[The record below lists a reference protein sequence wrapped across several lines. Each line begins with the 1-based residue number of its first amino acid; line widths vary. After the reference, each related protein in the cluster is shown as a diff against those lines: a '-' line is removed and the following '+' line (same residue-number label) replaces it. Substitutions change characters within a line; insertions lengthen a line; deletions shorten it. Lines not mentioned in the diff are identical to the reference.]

1 MQLDVAALADL
12 AVAEAKLSV
21 AEDESPR
28 PKVGALLVD
37 PATGEV
43 VLAAH
48 RGEIAGSHAEFCLFS
63 KARQRGIATEGLVL
77 FTTLEPCTTRGVGK
91 TPCVEHVLAAK
102 VSRVFIGTLDP
113 NPMVTGR
120 GETRLSLQDVPVL
133 RFPWAHADALRALN
147 ERFNSAYVN
156 DHVPPAWDTVHAF
169 PSKALVAAS
178 RKGAD
183 RNRLLQATLDLVSSS
198 KLDISIRAGDA
209 SWIREAF
216 LHLTVA
222 AQEGRRVRLLLGP
235 QRYSPELM
243 VDIRNSMG
251 SLGEVRL
258 MRTPA
263 SPKWTACG
271 IDGALVIDRASAVYL
286 DADDEGLLGL
296 LEREFAASWEEA
308 QGVDGAA
315 DHAPTITSLP
325 LASFI
330 DELRASVPQY
340 QRADI
345 ELETIDPRKTLPL
358 TTRLEHF
365 KLNRLR
371 QVRLLHTDDRGAPV
385 LKIGNSPWLVTP
397 PVVEVRSEGLIVID
411 GTHRMYEALD
421 RGERVSCLMVRKV
434 EAPLPAQPVASWLDV
449 RPSFTKISRVD
460 RYVGFDAG
468 QFRAIRDASEAV
480 GRAPV

>member
-1 MQLDVAALADL
+1 MHLNVAALADR

-37 PATGEV
+37 PATEEV

-48 RGEIAGSHAEFCLFS
+48 RGEIPGSHAEFCLFS

-102 VSRVFIGTLDP
+102 VSSVFIGTLDP

-133 RFPWAHADALRALN
+133 RFPWEQADALRALN

-156 DHVPPAWDTVHAF
+156 DHIPPAWDTVHAF

-198 KLDISIRAGDA
+198 RLDISIRAGDA

-216 LHLTVA
+216 VHLTVA
-222 AQEGRRVRLLLGP
+222 VQQGRRVRLLLGP
-235 QRYSPELM
+235 QHYSTELM
-243 VDIRNSMG
+243 ADIRSSMG
-251 SLGEVRL
+251 SLGEIRL
-258 MRTPA
+258 METPA

-271 IDGALVIDRASAVYL
+271 IDGALVIDRASALYF
-286 DADDEGLLGL
+286 DADDEGLLAL
-296 LEREFAASWEEA
+296 LEREFAASWNDA
-308 QGVDGAA
+308 RNVDSATSRG
-315 DHAPTITSLP
+315 PTITSLP
-325 LASFI
+325 LASFTE
-330 DELRASVPQY
+330 ELRASVPQY
-340 QRADI
+340 GRADI
-345 ELETIDPRKTLPL
+345 RLETIDPRKTLPL
-358 TTRLEHF
+358 TTSLEHF

-371 QVRLLHTDDRGAPV
+371 QVRLLQTEDGGAPV

-397 PVVEVRSEGLIVID
+397 PVVEVRAEGLIVID
-411 GTHRMYEALD
+411 GTHRMFEALD
-421 RGERVSCLMVRKV
+421 RGDLVSCLMVRNV

-449 RPSFTKISRVD
+449 RPSFTKIPRVD
-460 RYVGFDAG
+460 RYLEFDAR
-468 QFRAIRDASEAV
+468 QFRPIRAASEAV